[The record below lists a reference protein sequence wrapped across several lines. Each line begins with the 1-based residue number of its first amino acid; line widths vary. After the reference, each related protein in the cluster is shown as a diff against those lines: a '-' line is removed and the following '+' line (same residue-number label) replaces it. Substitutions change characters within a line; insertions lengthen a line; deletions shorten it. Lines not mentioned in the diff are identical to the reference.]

1 MNKKIFGLV
10 LTGILCVGM
19 AGCGDDVK
27 ESYEDGYNDATKQEQ
42 QVEAPK
48 EEVVEPKEVPEP
60 VEEPAPV
67 QEPSEDKA
75 NDVDGAYDLVKPII
89 EERFGAL
96 DHEFIIMNDE
106 LMLIGYLPADE
117 VYYGISDGSWNDL
130 IANAEFCS
138 NNIKNALINSGY
150 TNVNFNVSICD
161 NVKRQDL
168 CYLLV
173 RDGITFF
180 NVADEMQ

>member
-1 MNKKIFGLV
+1 MKKMFGLLFV
-10 LTGILCVGM
+10 GMLCVGM
-19 AGCGDDVK
+19 VGCGDDVQEQVEK
-27 ESYEDGYNDATKQEQ
+27 GYNDATQEEQ

-48 EEVVEPKEVPEP
+48 DEVVEPKEVQEP

-67 QEPSEDKA
+67 QEPVKDIS
-75 NDVDGAYDLVKPII
+75 NDVDGAYDLVKPLI
-89 EERFGAL
+89 EEQFASL
-96 DHEFIIMNDE
+96 DHEFTIMNGE

-117 VYYGISDGSWNDL
+117 VYYGISDGSWDDL
-130 IANAEFCS
+130 IANAEYAS
-138 NNIKNALINSGY
+138 TNIKSALDAAGY
-150 TNVNFNVSICD
+150 TNVHFNVSMCD

-173 RDGITFF
+173 RDGVTFF

>member
-1 MNKKIFGLV
+1 MKKMFGL
-10 LTGILCVGM
+10 LMAGMLCVGM
-19 AGCGDDVK
+19 VGCGDDVQ
-27 ESYEDGYNDATKQEQ
+27 EQVEEGYNDATQEEQ

-48 EEVVEPKEVPEP
+48 DEVIEPKEVQEP
-60 VEEPAPV
+60 VKDI
-67 QEPSEDKA
+67 S
-75 NDVDGAYDLVKPII
+75 NDVDGAYDLVKPLI
-89 EERFGAL
+89 EEQFASL
-96 DHEFIIMNDE
+96 DYEFTIMNGE

-130 IANAEFCS
+130 VANAEFCS

-150 TNVNFNVSICD
+150 TNVSFNVSMCD

>member
-1 MNKKIFGLV
+1 MKKMFGLLFV
-10 LTGILCVGM
+10 GMLCVGM
-19 AGCGDDVK
+19 VGCGDDVQEQVEK
-27 ESYEDGYNDATKQEQ
+27 GYNDATQEEQ

-48 EEVVEPKEVPEP
+48 EEVPEP

-67 QEPSEDKA
+67 QEPVKDIS
-75 NDVDGAYDLVKPII
+75 NDVDGAYDLVKPLI
-89 EERFGAL
+89 EEQFASL
-96 DHEFIIMNDE
+96 DHEFIIMNGE

-138 NNIKNALINSGY
+138 NNIKSALDAAGY
-150 TNVNFNVSICD
+150 TNVHFNISMCD
-161 NVKRQDL
+161 NAKRQDL

-173 RDGITFF
+173 RDGVTFF

>member
-1 MNKKIFGLV
+1 MKRMFGLLFV
-10 LTGILCVGM
+10 GMLCVGM
-19 AGCGDDVK
+19 VGCGDDVQK
-27 ESYEDGYNDATKQEQ
+27 QVEKGYNDATQEEQ

-48 EEVVEPKEVPEP
+48 DEVVEPKEVQEP

-67 QEPSEDKA
+67 QEPVKDIS
-75 NDVDGAYDLVKPII
+75 NDVDGAYDLVKPLI
-89 EERFGAL
+89 EEQFASL
-96 DHEFIIMNDE
+96 DHEYTIMNGE

-117 VYYGISDGSWNDL
+117 VYYGISDGSWDDL
-130 IANAEFCS
+130 IANAEYAS
-138 NNIKNALINSGY
+138 TNIKSALDAAGY
-150 TNVNFNVSICD
+150 TNVHFNISMCD

-173 RDGITFF
+173 RDGVTFF

>member
-1 MNKKIFGLV
+1 MKKMFGLLFV
-10 LTGILCVGM
+10 GMLCVGM
-19 AGCGDDVK
+19 VGCGDDVQEQVEK
-27 ESYEDGYNDATKQEQ
+27 GYNDATQEEQ
-42 QVEAPK
+42 QAEAPR
-48 EEVVEPKEVPEP
+48 EEVQ
-60 VEEPAPV
+60 EPAPV
-67 QEPSEDKA
+67 QEPVKDIS
-75 NDVDGAYDLVKPII
+75 NDVDGAYDLVKPLI
-89 EERFGAL
+89 EEQFASL
-96 DHEFIIMNDE
+96 DHEFIIMNGE

-150 TNVNFNVSICD
+150 TNVSFNVSMCD
-161 NVKRQDL
+161 SVKRQDL

-173 RDGITFF
+173 RDGVTFF

>member
-1 MNKKIFGLV
+1 MKKMFGLLFV
-10 LTGILCVGM
+10 GMLCVGM
-19 AGCGDDVK
+19 VGCGDDVQ
-27 ESYEDGYNDATKQEQ
+27 EQVEEGYNDATQEEQ

-48 EEVVEPKEVPEP
+48 DEVVEPKEVQEP
-60 VEEPAPV
+60 VKDI
-67 QEPSEDKA
+67 S

-89 EERFGAL
+89 EEQFASL
-96 DHEFIIMNDE
+96 DHEYTIMNGE

-130 IANAEFCS
+130 IANAEYAS
-138 NNIKNALINSGY
+138 TNIKNALDAAGY
-150 TNVNFNVSICD
+150 TNVHFNVSMCD
-161 NVKRQDL
+161 SVKRQDL

-173 RDGITFF
+173 RDGVTFF

>member
-1 MNKKIFGLV
+1 MKKMFGLLFV
-10 LTGILCVGM
+10 GMLCVGM
-19 AGCGDDVK
+19 VGCGDDVQEQVEK
-27 ESYEDGYNDATKQEQ
+27 GYNDATQEEQ
-42 QVEAPK
+42 QAEAPR
-48 EEVVEPKEVPEP
+48 EEVQEP
-60 VEEPAPV
+60 VEEPV
-67 QEPSEDKA
+67 KDIS
-75 NDVDGAYDLVKPII
+75 NDVDGAYDLVKPLI
-89 EERFGAL
+89 EEQFASL
-96 DHEFIIMNDE
+96 DHEFIIMNGE

-150 TNVNFNVSICD
+150 TNVSFNVSMCD
-161 NVKRQDL
+161 SVKRQDL

-173 RDGITFF
+173 RDGVTFF

>member
-1 MNKKIFGLV
+1 MKKMFGLLFV
-10 LTGILCVGM
+10 GMLCVGM
-19 AGCGDDVK
+19 VGCGDDVQEQVEK
-27 ESYEDGYNDATKQEQ
+27 GYNDATQEEQ

-48 EEVVEPKEVPEP
+48 DEVVEPKEVQEP
-60 VEEPAPV
+60 VEDI
-67 QEPSEDKA
+67 S
-75 NDVDGAYDLVKPII
+75 NDVDGAYDLVKPLI
-89 EERFGAL
+89 EEQFASL
-96 DHEFIIMNDE
+96 DYEYTIMNGE

-150 TNVNFNVSICD
+150 TNVHFNISMCD
-161 NVKRQDL
+161 SVKRQDL

-173 RDGITFF
+173 RDGVTFF

>member
-1 MNKKIFGLV
+1 MKKMFGLLFV
-10 LTGILCVGM
+10 GMLCVGM
-19 AGCGDDVK
+19 VGCGGDVQEQVEK
-27 ESYEDGYNDATKQEQ
+27 GYNDATQEEQ

-48 EEVVEPKEVPEP
+48 NEVVEPKEVQEP
-60 VEEPAPV
+60 VEEPV
-67 QEPSEDKA
+67 KDIS
-75 NDVDGAYDLVKPII
+75 NDVDGAYDLVKPLI
-89 EERFGAL
+89 EEQFGSL
-96 DHEFIIMNDE
+96 DHEFTIMNGE

-130 IANAEFCS
+130 VANAEFCS

-150 TNVNFNVSICD
+150 TNVSFNVSMCD

>member
-1 MNKKIFGLV
+1 MKKMFGL
-10 LTGILCVGM
+10 LFAGMLCIGM
-19 AGCGDDVK
+19 VGCGDDVQEQVEK
-27 ESYEDGYNDATKQEQ
+27 GYNDATQEEQ

-48 EEVVEPKEVPEP
+48 EEVAEPKEVQEP

-67 QEPSEDKA
+67 QEPVKDIS
-75 NDVDGAYDLVKPII
+75 NDVDGAYDLVKPLI
-89 EERFGAL
+89 EEQFASL
-96 DHEFIIMNDE
+96 DYEYTIMNGE

-117 VYYGISDGSWNDL
+117 VYYGVSDGSWDDL
-130 IANAEFCS
+130 IANAEYAS
-138 NNIKNALINSGY
+138 TNIKSALDAAGY
-150 TNVNFNVSICD
+150 TNVHFNISMCD

-173 RDGITFF
+173 RDGATFF

>member
-1 MNKKIFGLV
+1 MKKMFGLLFV
-10 LTGILCVGM
+10 GMLCVGM
-19 AGCGDDVK
+19 VGCGDDVQEQVEK
-27 ESYEDGYNDATKQEQ
+27 GYNDATQEEQ

-48 EEVVEPKEVPEP
+48 EEVPEP

-67 QEPSEDKA
+67 QEPVKDIS
-75 NDVDGAYDLVKPII
+75 NDVDGAYDLVKPLI
-89 EERFGAL
+89 EEQFASL
-96 DHEFIIMNDE
+96 DHEFTIMNGE

-150 TNVNFNVSICD
+150 TNVHFNISMCD
-161 NVKRQDL
+161 SVKRQDL
-168 CYLLV
+168 CYLVV
-173 RDGITFF
+173 RNGITAF
-180 NVADEMQ
+180 NVADHLE

>member
-1 MNKKIFGLV
+1 MKKMFGLLFV
-10 LTGILCVGM
+10 GMLCVGM
-19 AGCGDDVK
+19 VGCGDDVQEQVEK
-27 ESYEDGYNDATKQEQ
+27 GYNDATQEEQ

-48 EEVVEPKEVPEP
+48 EEVQEP

-67 QEPSEDKA
+67 QEPVKDIS
-75 NDVDGAYDLVKPII
+75 NDVDGAYDLVKPLI
-89 EERFGAL
+89 EEQFASL
-96 DHEFIIMNDE
+96 DYEYTIMNGE
-106 LMLIGYLPADE
+106 LMLIGYLLADE

-130 IANAEFCS
+130 IANAEYAS
-138 NNIKNALINSGY
+138 TNIKSALDAAGY
-150 TNVNFNVSICD
+150 TNVHFNISMCD

-173 RDGITFF
+173 RDGATFF

>member
-1 MNKKIFGLV
+1 MKKMFGLLFV
-10 LTGILCVGM
+10 GMLCVGM
-19 AGCGDDVK
+19 VGCGDDVQ
-27 ESYEDGYNDATKQEQ
+27 EQVEEDYNDATQEEQ

-48 EEVVEPKEVPEP
+48 EEVAEPKEVQEP

-67 QEPSEDKA
+67 QEPVKDIS
-75 NDVDGAYDLVKPII
+75 NDVDGAYDLVKPLI
-89 EERFGAL
+89 EEQFASL
-96 DHEFIIMNDE
+96 DYEYTIMNGE

-130 IANAEFCS
+130 IANAEYAS
-138 NNIKNALINSGY
+138 TNIKSALDAAGY
-150 TNVNFNVSICD
+150 TNVHFNVSICD
-161 NVKRQDL
+161 SVKRQDL

-173 RDGITFF
+173 RDGVTFF

>member
-1 MNKKIFGLV
+1 MKKMFGLLFV
-10 LTGILCVGM
+10 GMLCVGM
-19 AGCGDDVK
+19 VGCGDDVQ
-27 ESYEDGYNDATKQEQ
+27 EQVEEGYNDATQEEQ
-42 QVEAPK
+42 QVETPK
-48 EEVVEPKEVPEP
+48 EEVQEP
-60 VEEPAPV
+60 VKDI
-67 QEPSEDKA
+67 S
-75 NDVDGAYDLVKPII
+75 NDVDGAYDLVKPLI
-89 EERFGAL
+89 EEQFASL
-96 DHEFIIMNDE
+96 DHEFIIMNGE

-150 TNVNFNVSICD
+150 TNVHFNISMCD
-161 NVKRQDL
+161 NVERQDL

-173 RDGITFF
+173 RDGVTFF

>member
-1 MNKKIFGLV
+1 MKKMFGLLFV
-10 LTGILCVGM
+10 GMLCVGM
-19 AGCGDDVK
+19 VGCGDDVQEQVEK
-27 ESYEDGYNDATKQEQ
+27 GYNDATKEEQ
-42 QVEAPK
+42 QVEEPK
-48 EEVVEPKEVPEP
+48 DEVEEPKEVQEP
-60 VEEPAPV
+60 VKDI
-67 QEPSEDKA
+67 S
-75 NDVDGAYDLVKPII
+75 NDVDGAYDLVKPLI
-89 EERFGAL
+89 EEQFASL
-96 DHEFIIMNDE
+96 DHEFTIMNGE

-130 IANAEFCS
+130 IGNAEFCS

-150 TNVNFNVSICD
+150 TNVHFNISMCD

-173 RDGITFF
+173 RDGVTFF

>member
-1 MNKKIFGLV
+1 MKKMFGLLFV
-10 LTGILCVGM
+10 GMLCVGM
-19 AGCGDDVK
+19 VGCGDDVQ
-27 ESYEDGYNDATKQEQ
+27 EQVEEGYNDATQEEQ

-48 EEVVEPKEVPEP
+48 EEVVEPKEVQEP
-60 VEEPAPV
+60 VKDI
-67 QEPSEDKA
+67 S

-89 EERFGAL
+89 EENFGSL
-96 DHEFIIMNDE
+96 DHEFTIMNGE

-130 IANAEFCS
+130 VANAEFCS
-138 NNIKNALINSGY
+138 NNIKNTLINSGY
-150 TNVNFNVSICD
+150 TNVSFNVSMCD

-173 RDGITFF
+173 RDGVTFF

>member
-1 MNKKIFGLV
+1 MKKMFGLLFV
-10 LTGILCVGM
+10 GMLCVGM
-19 AGCGDDVK
+19 VGCGDDVQ
-27 ESYEDGYNDATKQEQ
+27 EQVEEGYNDATQEEQ

-48 EEVVEPKEVPEP
+48 DEVVEPKEVPEP

-67 QEPSEDKA
+67 KDIS
-75 NDVDGAYDLVKPII
+75 NDVDGAYDLVKPLI
-89 EERFGAL
+89 EEQFASL
-96 DHEFIIMNDE
+96 DHEFTIMNGE

-117 VYYGISDGSWNDL
+117 VYYGISDGSWDDL
-130 IANAEFCS
+130 IANAEYAS
-138 NNIKNALINSGY
+138 TNIKSALDAAGY
-150 TNVNFNVSICD
+150 TNVHFNISMCD

-173 RDGITFF
+173 RDGVTFF

>member
-1 MNKKIFGLV
+1 MKKMFGL
-10 LTGILCVGM
+10 LFVGM
-19 AGCGDDVK
+19 LCAGMVGCGDDVQ
-27 ESYEDGYNDATKQEQ
+27 EQVEEGYNDAAQEEQ

-48 EEVVEPKEVPEP
+48 EEAVEPKEVPEP

-67 QEPSEDKA
+67 QEPVKDIS

-89 EERFGAL
+89 EEQFASL
-96 DHEFIIMNDE
+96 DHEYTIMNGE

-117 VYYGISDGSWNDL
+117 VYYGISDGSWDDL
-130 IANAEFCS
+130 IANAEYAS
-138 NNIKNALINSGY
+138 TNIKSALDAAGY
-150 TNVNFNVSICD
+150 TNVHFNVSMCD
-161 NVKRQDL
+161 SVKRQDL

>member
-1 MNKKIFGLV
+1 MKKMFGLLFV
-10 LTGILCVGM
+10 GMLCVGM
-19 AGCGDDVK
+19 VGCGDDVQEQVEK
-27 ESYEDGYNDATKQEQ
+27 GYNDATKEEQ
-42 QVEAPK
+42 QVE
-48 EEVVEPKEVPEP
+48 EPKEVQEP
-60 VEEPAPV
+60 VKDI
-67 QEPSEDKA
+67 S
-75 NDVDGAYDLVKPII
+75 NDVDGAYDLVKPLI
-89 EERFGAL
+89 EEQFASL
-96 DHEFIIMNDE
+96 DHEYTIMNGE

-150 TNVNFNVSICD
+150 TNVHFNISMCD

-173 RDGITFF
+173 RDGVTFF

>member
-1 MNKKIFGLV
+1 MKKMFGLLFV
-10 LTGILCVGM
+10 GMLCVGM
-19 AGCGDDVK
+19 VGCGDDVQ
-27 ESYEDGYNDATKQEQ
+27 EQVEEGYNDATQEEQ

-60 VEEPAPV
+60 APV
-67 QEPSEDKA
+67 QEPVKDIS
-75 NDVDGAYDLVKPII
+75 NDVDGAYDLVKPLI
-89 EERFGAL
+89 EEQFASL
-96 DHEFIIMNDE
+96 DYEFTIMNGE

-130 IANAEFCS
+130 VANAEFCS

-150 TNVNFNVSICD
+150 TNVSFNVSMCD

>member
-1 MNKKIFGLV
+1 MKKMFGLLFV
-10 LTGILCVGM
+10 GMLCVGM
-19 AGCGDDVK
+19 VGCGDDVQEQVEK
-27 ESYEDGYNDATKQEQ
+27 GYNDATKEEQ
-42 QVEAPK
+42 QAEAPK
-48 EEVVEPKEVPEP
+48 DEVVEPKEVQEP
-60 VEEPAPV
+60 VKDI
-67 QEPSEDKA
+67 S
-75 NDVDGAYDLVKPII
+75 NDVDGAYDLVKPLI
-89 EERFGAL
+89 EEQFASL
-96 DHEFIIMNDE
+96 DHEFIIMNGE

-150 TNVNFNVSICD
+150 TNVSFNVSMCD
-161 NVKRQDL
+161 SVKRQDL

-173 RDGITFF
+173 RDGVTFF